1 MKRCYLVF
9 VFLMV
14 FIFMGDSELKVYA
27 NGDMVEKPEI
37 AFKKINIKN
46 NSMDNEGMY
55 ITCDNEVTVSDNTSI
70 ELYKETSEVVEVLS
84 FNNQKLFITKD
95 DVELMS
101 KIVSA
106 ESKGEPYEGK
116 VAVASVILN
125 RVAHPSFPKT
135 VKEVIIQKNAFSC
148 VRNNTVYEDP
158 DTSCYNAVMD
168 AIKGND
174 PTNNAV
180 YFYNPKI
187 ATSNWMKNIDK
198 TNVKTIGNHVFFM
211 VH

>member
-1 MKRCYLVF
+1 
-9 VFLMV
+9 
-14 FIFMGDSELKVYA
+14 
-27 NGDMVEKPEI
+27 
-37 AFKKINIKN
+37 
-46 NSMDNEGMY
+46 MY